1 MLDNLYSNIGAKIK
15 SWAKWIC
22 VVETI
27 SAIIGGITL
36 MAEEVFLYGLLCL
49 IIGPIVAFVST
60 WLLYAFG
67 EITEDIGLMR
77 QKYVGDKVIE
87 TQKEYVQPK
96 PKQPTPPTA
105 EELCAAEQAKIR
117 NMWDRWNEE
126 QTSIGR
132 CEVCGTKGQFLVYA
146 EFQENGQTHQKN
158 LCFECFSHRECKPV
172 IHK

>member
-1 MLDNLYSNIGAKIK
+1 MLDDLYRNVGAKIK
-15 SWAKWIC
+15 SWAKWMFIL
-22 VVETI
+22 EAI
-27 SAIIGGITL
+27 SAIIGGIL
-36 MAEEVFLYGLLCL
+36 LWGNEKILYGLLCM
-49 IIGPIVAFVST
+49 IAGPIVAFVST

-87 TQKEYVQPK
+87 TQKEYLQPK
-96 PKQPTPPTA
+96 PKQPAPPTA
-105 EELCAAEQAKIR
+105 EELCATEQA
-117 NMWDRWNEE
+117 WDHWNEE
-126 QTSIGR
+126 HTSIGR

-172 IHK
+172 IDK

>member
-36 MAEEVFLYGLLCL
+36 MAEEEFLYGLLCL

-67 EITEDIGLMR
+67 EIAEDIGLMR
-77 QKYVGDKVIE
+77 QKYVGDKVIGGSNGGSNGGGDGI
-87 TQKEYVQPK
+87 TTCKNCGRKASLDKLTGYCK
-96 PKQPTPPTA
+96 S
-105 EELCAAEQAKIR
+105 C
-117 NMWDRWNEE
+117 NESFWE
-126 QTSIGR
+126 WAD
-132 CEVCGTKGQFLVYA
+132 ENYFL
-146 EFQENGQTHQKN
+146 K
-158 LCFECFSHRECKPV
+158 
-172 IHK
+172 

>member
-36 MAEEVFLYGLLCL
+36 MAEEEFLYGLLCL

-67 EITEDIGLMR
+67 EIAEDIGLMR

-105 EELCAAEQAKIR
+105 DELCTAEQA
-117 NMWDRWNEE
+117 WDHWNEE
-126 QTSIGR
+126 QTSIGC
-132 CEVCGTKGQFLVYA
+132 CEVCGAKRQFLVYA
-146 EFQENGQTHQKN
+146 EFQEDGQARQKN

>member
-22 VVETI
+22 IVEAI

-36 MAEEVFLYGLLCL
+36 MVEEEFLYGLLCL
-49 IIGPIVAFVST
+49 IAGPIVAFVST

-77 QKYVGDKVIE
+77 QKYVGEKVIE
-87 TQKEYVQPK
+87 LQKENISTAPQVSVE
-96 PKQPTPPTA
+96 PPA
-105 EELCAAEQAKIR
+105 EELTADKQAERQNA
-117 NMWDRWNEE
+117 WDHWNEE
-126 QTSIGR
+126 HSSIGR
-132 CEVCGTKGQFLVYA
+132 CEICGTNGQFLVFA
-146 EFQENGQTHQKN
+146 EFQENDQMLQKN